1 MRNKRL
7 DIPEN
12 QENEFFKN
20 ILKEM
25 PALNLKV
32 LTFLLRFFKKIQ
44 KYEEKNLM
52 TAKNLAICIT
62 PCILRNPESNSQK
75 SSADLHKEI
84 AKSFI
89 LVNCIK
95 KMIENFDNIFLEE
108 NDETKNS
115 IENVLRRKTL
125 VIKEMKH
132 FAKFEEEKSFMSLNH
147 KKH

>member
-1 MRNKRL
+1 MFYKII

-20 ILKEM
+20 VLKEM

-62 PCILRNPESNSQK
+62 PCILRNPETNNQK
-75 SSADLHKEI
+75 SNADLHKEI

-95 KMIENFDNIFLEE
+95 KMIESFEDIFVEE
-108 NDETKNS
+108 NEESKSS

-147 KKH
+147 KKN